1 MLSAIEMFMMSVI
14 EMFML
19 SVIEIIVLMLSWM
32 LLIYKTD
39 QRKTSCKLSIME
51 AKYTFM

>member
-1 MLSAIEMFMMSVI
+1 MLSVIGMLMLPVSGMFMLSAIEF
-14 EMFML
+14 
-19 SVIEIIVLMLSWM
+19 IVLLLSWM